1 MRKRRAVIIDDEDNI
16 VHLLRGSV
24 PSGSYNELL
33 NGMTINISDGGL
45 CLKLAVPLMTRQTLH
60 IETTH
65 PIIVCRTASVQ
76 WVSRKQDG
84 SYLRGLTGL
93 FE

>member
-1 MRKRRAVIIDDEDNI
+1 MTKIILCICYEVLCLVD
-16 VHLLRGSV
+16 RT
-24 PSGSYNELL
+24 NELL

-65 PIIVCRTASVQ
+65 PIIACRTASVQ
-76 WVSRKQDG
+76 WVSRNQDG
-84 SYLRGLTGL
+84 SYLRGLTCL

>member
-1 MRKRRAVIIDDEDNI
+1 MTKIILCICYEVLCLVD
-16 VHLLRGSV
+16 RT
-24 PSGSYNELL
+24 NELL

-60 IETTH
+60 IETIH
-65 PIIVCRTASVQ
+65 PIIACRTASVQ
-76 WVSRKQDG
+76 WVSRNQDG
-84 SYLRGLTGL
+84 SYLRGLTCL